1 MVDIPGPGDIADAII
16 GAFQGFIRSIFEGF
30 FDLIGIGL
38 RPFLRVVNPATSSS
52 ATTAWQSSF
61 ELALAL
67 FPLMIVIGL
76 LSMPWADREKAH
88 LWRQGFRI
96 VTVVLL
102 IAVSKPVI
110 GVGVD
115 AMNAVTME
123 LAPQQFELSFDPS
136 ADQYGVEDVGGTFGL
151 IAAYFVAA
159 ILMMIATPL
168 AILGLVL
175 RTYIIYIVF
184 MGAPILAV
192 FWYPDWGFGA
202 HLNKFATK
210 FGRMGIYSLL
220 AGPLLAI
227 ALKAMKVIMNGGVIQ
242 ASSGNGAT
250 EFWTQLVLI
259 MMTPFVLVAI
269 VLKSISWAGQPLGI
283 GKAYSMVSTAAMAG
297 AGAAA
302 GAASGKGAIAGADA
316 GGSAAGAVGGAGD
329 AGSRGGGG
337 SRGRSKTGG
346 GSGAGG
352 GSSGSTPRSVIDN
365 GPLHNQVDDV
375 QNPGDNLPRSY
386 ADDLSDKVLSIKDG
400 AVSSA
405 ANTRT
410 ANVAIKGK
418 SMIQESPG
426 IARKLRPKN
435 QAQRKRENAD
445 WLEEQIDDESVDLEE
460 AHERDILEQK
470 PAYDKQADVT
480 KSGRIGYETSDG
492 EWNLVNIETKQ
503 RKLDRGAKINATA
516 SQTAKKGAVATAAS
530 LKAGKTGTQATA
542 KAAKPIL
549 RYGAYGAGGYAPV
562 LAHDRVKGKY
572 EMNGEQQSQG
582 DAEMAVASKNT
593 RKGTNSDQ
601 KEIDNKNAMSYID
614 PEDL

>member
-1 MVDIPGPGDIADAII
+1 M
-16 GAFQGFIRSIFEGF
+16 S
-30 FDLIGIGL
+30 
-38 RPFLRVVNPATSSS
+38 
-52 ATTAWQSSF
+52 
-61 ELALAL
+61 
-67 FPLMIVIGL
+67 VIGL

-210 FGRMGIYSLL
+210 FGRMGIYSLV

-227 ALKAMKVIMNGGVIQ
+227 ALKAMKVIMDGGVVQ

-316 GGSAAGAVGGAGD
+316 GGSAAGAVGGTGD

-337 SRGRSKTGG
+337 SRGGSKTGR

-352 GSSGSTPRSVIDN
+352 GSSGSTPRSVVDN
-365 GPLHNQVDDV
+365 GTLGDQIDGDVQSAGKDRPQSYIDDLAEKASGAKEKTASSIANNRGAEFFKNRGRELHN
-375 QNPGDNLPRSY
+375 
-386 ADDLSDKVLSIKDG
+386 
-400 AVSSA
+400 
-405 ANTRT
+405 
-410 ANVAIKGK
+410 
-418 SMIQESPG
+418 G
-426 IARKLRPKN
+426 ITGRARKRHPAN
-435 QAQRKRENAD
+435 RAQQLRENAD
-445 WLEEQIDDESVDLEE
+445 WLEEQVDAESVDLEE
-460 AHERDILEQK
+460 AHERDILEQE

-516 SQTAKKGAVATAAS
+516 SHTAKKSAAATAAS
-530 LKAGKTGTQATA
+530 LKTGKTGAKATT
-542 KAAKPIL
+542 KAAKPVL
-549 RYGAYGAGGYAPV
+549 QYGAYGMGGYAPV
-562 LAHDRVKGKY
+562 MAHDRAKRKHQP
-572 EMNGEQQSQG
+572 NGEQRSQ
-582 DAEMAVASKNT
+582 ENVEKAVASNNT
-593 RKGTNSDQ
+593 RKQTNSDTTNA
-601 KEIDNKNAMSYID
+601 DNKNTMSYVD
-614 PEDL
+614 PEGL